1 MIYDIILFENIRF
14 RPFTRKRE
22 ASVIETVYSGECFKE
37 DAFWVTVLTEYVWSV
52 ASFAWLRHVTSEVM
66 ENECS
71 TLSHDLYKYTV

>member
-52 ASFAWLRHVTSEVM
+52 ASFA
-66 ENECS
+66 
-71 TLSHDLYKYTV
+71 